1 MINKDSDFKLVET
14 ICYVILLQLGLWL
27 ICAVPFG
34 NQGYALDL
42 EGEPPNYS
50 QRKLHTKIQI
60 ETVSLLAWSP
70 GLNRG
75 YIPQGVTVIG
85 REIFLSAYRQGGER
99 PKCIIFRMD
108 STTGKTLG
116 EHAVGEYCSHAGG
129 LAYTGTGRLFLSDT
143 RRLYE
148 IMFLSPKNGYL
159 SFNV

>member
-1 MINKDSDFKLVET
+1 M
-14 ICYVILLQLGLWL
+14 
-27 ICAVPFG
+27 
-34 NQGYALDL
+34 
-42 EGEPPNYS
+42 
-50 QRKLHTKIQI
+50 HTKIQI

-85 REIFLSAYRQGGER
+85 SEIFQSANRQGGER
-99 PKCIIFRMD
+99 HKCMIFQMD

-116 EHAVGEYCSHAGG
+116 EHAVGKYCSHAGG
-129 LAYTGTGRLFLSDT
+129 LAYTGTGRLFLYDT

-148 IMFLSPKNGYL
+148 IMFLSPINDHV